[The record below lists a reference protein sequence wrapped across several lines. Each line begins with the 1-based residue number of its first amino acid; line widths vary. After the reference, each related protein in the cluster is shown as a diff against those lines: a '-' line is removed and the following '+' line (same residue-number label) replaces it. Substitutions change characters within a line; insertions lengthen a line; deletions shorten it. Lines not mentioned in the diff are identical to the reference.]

1 MNLEDL
7 RQIYD
12 KVYGRIDRYNRPD
25 YLKFS
30 LDFAQKIGGTILD
43 VGCGKGH
50 HLRRLIKHDVD
61 AFGIEFS
68 PVCCERFLTDVPH
81 ECVDIV
87 SFSERDEIYDGVI
100 CIGVMEHI
108 PYENVDETLTAIAKL
123 SKNALF
129 AIANHS
135 DILLKHELHI
145 IQENMD
151 WWARKLVQHY
161 DSCLLVQEYRR
172 LFILECTRNH
182 SL

>member
-1 MNLEDL
+1 MDPEKL
-7 RQIYD
+7 R
-12 KVYGRIDRYNRPD
+12 KVYDEIYSRVSKYNRPD

-50 HLRRLIKHDVD
+50 HLRRLIKHNVD

-68 PVCCERFLTDVPH
+68 SICCERFLSDLPH
-81 ECVDIV
+81 ECTDIV
-87 SFSERDEIYDGVI
+87 SYSEREITYDGVI

-108 PYENVDETLTAIAKL
+108 PYENVDETLAAISKL
-123 SKNALF
+123 SKNALY

-135 DILLKHELHI
+135 DILLKHQLHI
-145 IQENMD
+145 IQEDRD
-151 WWARKLVQHY
+151 WWTKKLVEHY
-161 DSCLLVQEYRR
+161 DSCLLIKEYKR
-172 LFILECTRNH
+172 LFILECARNH